1 MAVTVFN
8 ISGGTVNVKT
18 VTAIEPAQATQTV
31 AVGKDT
37 RLALRVSNGNAAGII
52 VRVKAGD
59 GPRAPLG
66 DNDVPVDA
74 NAEGY
79 IALYDTARH
88 KSGNVVTVALLDGAG
103 VALGSEAL
111 AAVQIEAVQL

>member
-8 ISGGTVNVKT
+8 ISGGTVNVKA
-18 VTAIEPAQATQTV
+18 VTAIEPAQEIQTV

-66 DNDVPVDA
+66 DNDVPVAA

-79 IALYDTARH
+79 IALYDTARY
-88 KSGNVVTVALLDGAG
+88 KSGNVITVVLVDSAGTALDSES
-103 VALGSEAL
+103 LG
-111 AAVQIEAVQL
+111 AVQIEAVQL